1 MHGDNEPNGTDRH
14 PVDGTSLWL
23 PAKGK
28 QITFTLNF
36 RNTCMLHAKS
46 IKHRGWTLTND
57 GTMSPSTATS
67 STQMEYAQKGNLL
80 GKTANMSS
88 VVIVFP

>member
-23 PAKGK
+23 LAKGK

-46 IKHRGWTLTND
+46 IKHRGWT
-57 GTMSPSTATS
+57 
-67 STQMEYAQKGNLL
+67 
-80 GKTANMSS
+80 ANQ
-88 VVIVFP
+88 